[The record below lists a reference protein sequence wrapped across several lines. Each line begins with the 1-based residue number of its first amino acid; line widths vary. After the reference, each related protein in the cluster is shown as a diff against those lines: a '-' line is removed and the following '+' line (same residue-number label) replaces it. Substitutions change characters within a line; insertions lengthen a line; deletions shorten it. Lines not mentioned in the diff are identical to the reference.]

1 MGFWKKLFGK
11 KEEDE
16 GTRRWNAMWEAWE
29 AGEIPSPC
37 NELLTYDSEMQEGGH
52 LQFFLNRALRGEN
65 IFAVMAALRE
75 TLPAGHAENVAQ
87 AYRQYCLLGID
98 PENDADV
105 CAVLEDAPLAPF
117 DAYYD
122 EHEEELLD
130 VLEAYAATLI

>member
-1 MGFWKKLFGK
+1 MSFWKKLFGK

-29 AGEIPSPC
+29 AGEIPSPY

-52 LQFFLNRALRGEN
+52 LQLFLNRALRGEN

-87 AYRQYCLLGID
+87 AYRHYCLLGID

-117 DAYYD
+117 DVYYD

-130 VLEAYAATLI
+130 VLEAFADTL